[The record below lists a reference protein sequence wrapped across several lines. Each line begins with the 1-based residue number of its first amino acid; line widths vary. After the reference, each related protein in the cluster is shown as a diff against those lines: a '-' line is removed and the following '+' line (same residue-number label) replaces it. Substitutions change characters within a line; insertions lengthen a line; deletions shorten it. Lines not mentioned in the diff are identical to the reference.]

1 MTATIND
8 RVFSREK
15 LTELLGAAESSEV
28 ISLADRILDP
38 LADGELTVTR
48 PPQTGSIV
56 TQVREPIAAQ
66 RFILGDLLATTAEV
80 AIGPEIGWAMRL
92 DDDRQATLAQA
103 VLDAEILR
111 GGPYADE
118 ALALADEV
126 DKRRRDGRA
135 AEWAQLAA
143 TIVEFQEIT

>member
-8 RVFSREK
+8 RLFSREK
-15 LTELLGAAESSEV
+15 VTELLGVAKSSEV
-28 ISLADRILDP
+28 ISLANRVIES

-56 TQVREPIAAQ
+56 TQVREPLAAQ

-80 AIGPEIGWAMRL
+80 ALGIETGWAMRL

-111 GGPYADE
+111 GGPHADE
-118 ALALADEV
+118 ALALAEEV
-126 DKRRRDGRA
+126 DDQRRDRRA